1 MKFPSFFAAPAR
13 ADAFFSRRSGLRSRA
28 LPVRPVIAS
37 NSRDFLTD
45 RDAQMSVDKDTVRR
59 IARLARLAV
68 PEARLEPMA
77 GELNGIFQWV
87 EMLNEVDVEGIPAM
101 TSVVAQ
107 KLKWRKDEVTD
118 GGVAD
123 ALMRNAPE
131 REDSFFVVPKVVE

>member
-1 MKFPSFFAAPAR
+1 
-13 ADAFFSRRSGLRSRA
+13 
-28 LPVRPVIAS
+28 
-37 NSRDFLTD
+37 
-45 RDAQMSVDKDTVRR
+45 
-59 IARLARLAV
+59 
-68 PEARLEPMA
+68 
-77 GELNGIFQWV
+77 
-87 EMLNEVDVEGIPAM
+87 M